1 MMGSAVGGAG
11 GGAAGPAQVTR
22 AQIHRMTLMFNR
34 ATPESF
40 EVLSFAGVCSVSS
53 FATTVLLSSHAG
65 VAPRRRVVA
74 CRVWVPAS
82 S

>member
-40 EVLSFAGVCSVSS
+40 EVLSFAGV
-53 FATTVLLSSHAG
+53 
-65 VAPRRRVVA
+65 
-74 CRVWVPAS
+74 
-82 S
+82 